1 MHIVV
6 AASCG
11 THAPPALAAF
21 HADAPTSPTSP
32 TSTACL
38 RAKRHWPLLD
48 VRSLGH
54 LARFHRDAML
64 QSGAHALPHLE
75 EEYKLFQE
83 VVAACRA

>member
-21 HADAPTSPTSP
+21 HADAPPP
-32 TSTACL
+32 PPPPPTACL
-38 RAKRHWPLLD
+38 CAQNHLPLLD
-48 VRSLGH
+48 VRSLEH